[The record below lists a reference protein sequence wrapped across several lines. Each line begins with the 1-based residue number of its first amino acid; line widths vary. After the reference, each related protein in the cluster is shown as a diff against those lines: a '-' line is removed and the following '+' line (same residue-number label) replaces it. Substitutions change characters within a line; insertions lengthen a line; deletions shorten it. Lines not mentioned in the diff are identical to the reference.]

1 MEDISLWPWVVEG
14 CEGASRRTCS
24 YLSVCVSILVD
35 SGEVWT
41 TQRQGRRHTMTLK
54 ARGVYV
60 EQDTDVV
67 VVAATAR
74 EGARCPART
83 MSLEMTVLSVGVG
96 KGR

>member
-1 MEDISLWPWVVEG
+1 
-14 CEGASRRTCS
+14 
-24 YLSVCVSILVD
+24 
-35 SGEVWT
+35 
-41 TQRQGRRHTMTLK
+41 MTLK